1 MTPQRWEARQN
12 LNHFT
17 FSLLLTCSSFKIK
30 AQNLIVN
37 KNIPGE
43 AESYWEATTP
53 KTNYPTLEKEIE
65 VDVAVV
71 GGGLAGLTAAYL
83 LQEQGKSVAVLEAE
97 RIVQGVTGYTT
108 AKITS
113 LHTLIYRDLIDK
125 FGKEKARFY
134 GGAQEAAKEFI
145 ASQVKNKNIDCDFIR
160 AASYTYAQTEEES
173 AQVKKE
179 VEAAKSL
186 GLPATFIKAIP
197 LPIKTLGAIK
207 FDNQAHFHP
216 RKYLL
221 PLAEEF
227 IKMGGQIFENS
238 RVFEIEEGEPCLI
251 YTEKGGLKAK
261 DVIVATHFPILN
273 KGFYFARLVPLRSYV
288 FSVKIK
294 GEVPE
299 GMYTNAGDAPSL
311 SVRPQPSKD
320 GPVLIIT
327 GQQHQT
333 GQEPDT
339 ISCYQ
344 ELEQKI
350 REYFPVEDIS
360 YHWSTQ
366 DNHTLDDIPYIGK
379 YTPTSKHLYVATGFG
394 GWGMT
399 NGTVSGMIL
408 SDLILG
414 KSNPWA
420 SLFDPARVEQFLS
433 VDKLLSQ
440 NAQVIKNFTTG
451 KFKRGSHCTHMGCAL
466 NFNNAEE
473 SWDCPCHG
481 SRFSKDGK
489 VLHCPAINS
498 LKIKKTS

>member
-1 MTPQRWEARQN
+1 M
-12 LNHFT
+12 
-17 FSLLLTCSSFKIK
+17 
-30 AQNLIVN
+30 N

-53 KTNYPTLEKEIE
+53 KTNYPILEKEIE

-83 LQEQGKSVAVLEAE
+83 LQEQGKKVVVLEAD
-97 RIVQGVTGYTT
+97 RIVKGVTGYTT

-113 LHTLIYRDLIDK
+113 LHTLIYQDLINK
-125 FGKEKARFY
+125 FGENKAKLY
-134 GGAQEAAKEFI
+134 GDAQEAAKEFI
-145 ASQVKNKNIDCDFIR
+145 SSLVETKKIDCDFTR
-160 AASYTYAQTEEES
+160 APAYTYALTNDDLE
-173 AQVKKE
+173 QVKKE

-186 GLPATFIKAIP
+186 GLPASFIENIP

-207 FDNQAHFHP
+207 FDNQAYFHP

-251 YTEKGGLKAK
+251 YTENVSLKAK
-261 DVIVATHFPILN
+261 DIIIATHFPILN
-273 KGFYFARLVPLRSYV
+273 RGFYFARLTPLRSYV

-299 GMYTNAGDAPSL
+299 GMYINASDAPTL

-320 GPVLIIT
+320 GPILIIT
-327 GQQHQT
+327 GMEHQT
-333 GQEPDT
+333 GKEPDT
-339 ISCYQ
+339 ISYYKK
-344 ELEQKI
+344 LEKII
-350 REYFPVEDIS
+350 RETFPVENIS

-366 DNHTLDDIPYIGK
+366 DNHTLDNVPYTGK
-379 YTPTSKHLYVATGFG
+379 YTPTSKHLFVATGFG

-399 NGTVSGMIL
+399 NATVSGMIL

-414 KSNPWA
+414 KSNHWVQV
-420 SLFDPARVEQFLS
+420 FDPARVEQFFS

-451 KFKRGSHCTHMGCAL
+451 KFKREPHCTHMGCAL
-466 NFNNAEE
+466 NFNNAERT
-473 SWDCPCHG
+473 WDCPCHG

-489 VLHCPAINS
+489 VLHCPAIKS
-498 LKIKKTS
+498 LEIKKAS